1 MAYCDKCGA
10 YIPDGFSKCFAC
22 GYDAEE
28 EAKAAAQKAS
38 AAAAQKKDAP
48 RSGSGLG
55 GNYYSFTNEALRE
68 KLEQQRERQKEIS
81 RKWAEAE
88 RERRQAQ
95 KEHQAESYVNRSNSY
110 RTTDTSSDYSGKR
123 SVSSSSSSVS
133 SDTQRNKALAVLSY
147 IGFLCVLPFFVC
159 PNDRFAVYHAKQ
171 GLALVVMSII
181 AAVLSRIPILGW
193 LIYGA
198 FGVLRVIC
206 IIKGISNALSNK
218 TEPLP
223 LIGNLFRF

>member
-28 EAKAAAQKAS
+28 EAKAAAAAVQKDSSS
-38 AAAAQKKDAP
+38 AFD
-48 RSGSGLG
+48 GGIG
-55 GNYYSFTNEALRE
+55 GNYYTFSNDELKQ

-95 KEHQAESYVNRSNSY
+95 REREAESYVNRPPQTNYTRSTAE
-110 RTTDTSSDYSGKR
+110 TTNRLQENNLKSR
-123 SVSSSSSSVS
+123 I
-133 SDTQRNKALAVLSY
+133 LAALSY
-147 IGFLCVLPFFVC
+147 LSILFVLPCFIC
-159 PNDRFAVYHAKQ
+159 PEDQFAKFHAKQ
-171 GLALVVMSII
+171 GIALFVLSII
-181 AAVLSRIPILGW
+181 AAVSSRIPILGW
-193 LIYGA
+193 LIYGGL
-198 FGVLRVIC
+198 GVLRVIC